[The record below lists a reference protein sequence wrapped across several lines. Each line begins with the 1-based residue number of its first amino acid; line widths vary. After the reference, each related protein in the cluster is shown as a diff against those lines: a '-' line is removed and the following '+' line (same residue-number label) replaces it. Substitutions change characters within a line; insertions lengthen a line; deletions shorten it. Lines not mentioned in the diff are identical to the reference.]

1 MVLESIQA
9 SLIYRC
15 KRWGPTGCWAAVF
28 LRRGRSSDECVEVC
42 AFLPVFRRMWH
53 MTADRGIWKS
63 GPSCAISHW
72 PVSSNSWTEQN
83 QHLTTVSLVKAFT
96 DSLQYPMEVVR
107 SNLCLWG
114 TQGRDLNLALSLPD
128 PGYRSPSM
136 EGSPQTH
143 KPSPIPAQKLMSAG
157 WNWPHSGCGQGADTK
172 EADSAHSQ
180 IIFTVFPCWNSWE
193 GCSGNGS
200 SSIRSFSS
208 SPVRSEQQRESG
220 NSCTGGSGLGSS
232 AGRISVGAVSG
243 MLASPRAT
251 VTQLFHNSPHG
262 LVSWG
267 WSEACSYLMTSLN
280 SSLAQLQ
287 IRLEEALKCW
297 QICAYGLQ
305 DWPWP
310 FRE

>member
-1 MVLESIQA
+1 
-9 SLIYRC
+9 
-15 KRWGPTGCWAAVF
+15 
-28 LRRGRSSDECVEVC
+28 
-42 AFLPVFRRMWH
+42 
-53 MTADRGIWKS
+53 
-63 GPSCAISHW
+63 
-72 PVSSNSWTEQN
+72 
-83 QHLTTVSLVKAFT
+83 
-96 DSLQYPMEVVR
+96 
-107 SNLCLWG
+107 
-114 TQGRDLNLALSLPD
+114 
-128 PGYRSPSM
+128 M

-243 MLASPRAT
+243 MLASPPCYGYSAIS
-251 VTQLFHNSPHG
+251 QLS
-262 LVSWG
+262 SW
-267 WSEACSYLMTSLN
+267 SCLL
-280 SSLAQLQ
+280 
-287 IRLEEALKCW
+287 RLER
-297 QICAYGLQ
+297 GLQ
-305 DWPWP
+305 LLSDQPK
-310 FRE
+310 